1 MVDLSSLFS
10 NNLRLKNTRTETKN
24 EIHVD
29 NEESMKKFLSILK
42 STQDYIFM
50 FLYMDGCGHCEAM
63 KPEWEKL
70 LSMKE
75 IESKLLLVRINAT
88 QINALPQELTQNL
101 LGFPTL
107 YMVKDGK
114 IKVEFMKERTAEEMK
129 KFILEVIS
137 NEKDNSI
144 GGAKSK
150 KKNNKT
156 IKKKNKK
163 SFKTKNSSKKQIQ
176 ERITKTK
183 QEARKRKLSYTFT
196 KILKQFTKKLID
208 YVHFIKC
215 I

>member
-10 NNLRLKNTRTETKN
+10 NNLRLKNTRTEMKN

-107 YMVKDGK
+107 YMVKNGK

-137 NEKDNSI
+137 NEKDKSV
-144 GGAKSK
+144 GGAKNK

-156 IKKKNKK
+156 SKKKNKK
-163 SFKTKNSSKKQIQ
+163 SSYKRKNSSKKTNS
-176 ERITKTK
+176 RKSSTKTK
-183 QEARKRKLSYTFT
+183 TRGTRKRKVSYTF
-196 KILKQFTKKLID
+196 
-208 YVHFIKC
+208 Y
-215 I
+215 

>member
-29 NEESMKKFLSILK
+29 NEETMKKFLSILK
-42 STQDYIFM
+42 STQEYIFM

-75 IESKLLLVRINAT
+75 IETKLLLVRINAT

-129 KFILEVIS
+129 KFILEIIP
-137 NEKDNSI
+137 NEKDMSV
-144 GGAKSK
+144 GGAKNK

-163 SFKTKNSSKKQIQ
+163 SSYKRKNSSKKINS
-176 ERITKTK
+176 RKNSTKTK
-183 QEARKRKLSYTFT
+183 SRGTRKRKVSYTF
-196 KILKQFTKKLID
+196 
-208 YVHFIKC
+208 Y
-215 I
+215 